1 MRKGRLIFWVISL
14 VIYAVIIFF
23 IKKEESRI
31 PYEEKTPLNVYCN
44 KEFQK
49 QTKEMLEK
57 SDFGDTHRVVFTDN
71 KDTAEFVLT
80 DRITNKDVGY
90 EKIGWTPLIVA
101 FDNTTKNKVKNYIK
115 EGYLIGPETIY
126 TSYTI
131 NFKKII
137 DSTLSNEWNDKI
149 YCPKLDTRE
158 GELFFDFLLV
168 NINSGKYPKNDEELE
183 RCTKT
188 ANEFLSSNIVIQCDT
203 KERLE
208 NKQIVENEI
217 FIIFEKD
224 IHNMSDGNYQFEI
237 SYPTDTVLYEFY
249 YCCKGDDEKEIRNAV
264 NKENG
269 IFDSD
274 SKLENIMWLN
284 DARYNRRNKAYF
296 GNNYYK
302 MSDGFSYVDIPL
314 KEE

>member
-1 MRKGRLIFWVISL
+1 MRKGRLICWIISL
-14 VIYAVIIFF
+14 VICAVIIFF

-115 EGYLIGPETIY
+115 EGYLIESESNY

-224 IHNMSDGNYQFEI
+224 IYNMSDDNYQFEI
-237 SYPTDTVLYEFY
+237 SYPTDTVLYEIY
-249 YCCKGDDEKEIRNAV
+249 CCCKGNNEKEIRNAI
-264 NKENG
+264 NERKKL
-269 IFDSD
+269 DSY
-274 SKLENIMWLN
+274 SKLQNVMYYEDIRLELHRTAYSN
-284 DARYNRRNKAYF
+284 RYYATRD
-296 GNNYYK
+296 
-302 MSDGFSYVDIPL
+302 SFSYVEIPL